1 MLCRKCHYGC
11 LGDHAGNGAN
21 RCARSQ
27 DSVGKQRVECGGL
40 DVDRR
45 ISKVR
50 CNIVHV
56 NEEFKLISC
65 NTQRE

>member
-1 MLCRKCHYGC
+1 MVVLATTR
-11 LGDHAGNGAN
+11 GNGTN

-27 DSVGKQRVECGGL
+27 DSVGKLGVECCGL

-45 ISKVR
+45 ISNVR